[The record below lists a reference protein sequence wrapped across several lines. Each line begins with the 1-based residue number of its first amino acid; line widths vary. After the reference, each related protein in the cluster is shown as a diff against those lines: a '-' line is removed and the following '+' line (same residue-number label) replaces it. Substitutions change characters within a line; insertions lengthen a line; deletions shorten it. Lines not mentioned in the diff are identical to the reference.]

1 MRGESQRLSAH
12 LKAAYAEIERLRIV
26 YSHAIEQLEV
36 YALSNLSPQS
46 AAQWYEM
53 YLRVVDLGVQ
63 IRRGEIRHRT
73 TQRFKY
79 PCMHKTG
86 TKGAVHSGLSIDD
99 GNGIFQLIENGNLV
113 KESWLEKWF
122 GKMDILDRDVI
133 GLLDK
138 RVTRCLE
145 DFRRQ
150 RSVFYDRLETTGKD
164 PHEKMV
170 VFGAPGAASLILA
183 KVTRTCFG
191 PKNCS
196 CKEDAAPWEDFCL
209 KSGDPHV
216 QKLSSPEVAGTA
228 VTAQVND
235 VGIMDIKRQ
244 MGFEEL
250 SREEKREDTA
260 ALARD
265 AAELA
270 RRRIPRRQN
279 SAVAGGQSAPPSARS
294 IYQKK
299 CEENGSKPKRHLT
312 VMLAVKKGSHYL
324 NLSDIGF
331 HSADDLQILVDIFST
346 TGLPPVKELDM
357 SNGFFNA
364 EAFQMLCQL
373 LRVTPLRQSIERLSL
388 RSIAVPARADFATL
402 MQILTSEPS
411 SSFNSL
417 PALGNLKT
425 LDLSFN
431 TLSFEGGA
439 QLQPLLSS
447 LQRLEDLSLESCFPE
462 PVLSFESSIDRKAT
476 EESVRGALAGVSNRL
491 ERLNF
496 GLNYAAIESR
506 WLDALFAPGNTFQK
520 LDLYGMSSSST
531 ESSGTPE
538 PMGVDWQAGEAWDLQ
553 QVETLKSSSS
563 CVVYSEKL
571 LGALCAE
578 LQSGFAQLKHLDIE
592 VNIGSGHGSGN
603 QMDKKVG
610 DAIMRIADYGVLRS
624 CRIGCYTRSVISDG
638 MSASIARLLEDGLHE
653 CEVLT
658 LRMPQL
664 YLQPPTL
671 HEILSGAVV
680 SKMRKM
686 TLAVGITCG
695 GQAQPN
701 FSSCFLQMRTI
712 QELTLE
718 FHVAIEEQSNAFEGF
733 GAFARE
739 LEASWLGLSL
749 SAADMERHDQSA
761 FGRTAG
767 KLNRSFLLSEQQKA
781 TKRIYRCRFLTNPT
795 S

>member
-1 MRGESQRLSAH
+1 
-12 LKAAYAEIERLRIV
+12 
-26 YSHAIEQLEV
+26 
-36 YALSNLSPQS
+36 
-46 AAQWYEM
+46 
-53 YLRVVDLGVQ
+53 
-63 IRRGEIRHRT
+63 
-73 TQRFKY
+73 
-79 PCMHKTG
+79 
-86 TKGAVHSGLSIDD
+86 
-99 GNGIFQLIENGNLV
+99 
-113 KESWLEKWF
+113 
-122 GKMDILDRDVI
+122 
-133 GLLDK
+133 
-138 RVTRCLE
+138 
-145 DFRRQ
+145 
-150 RSVFYDRLETTGKD
+150 
-164 PHEKMV
+164 
-170 VFGAPGAASLILA
+170 
-183 KVTRTCFG
+183 
-191 PKNCS
+191 
-196 CKEDAAPWEDFCL
+196 
-209 KSGDPHV
+209 
-216 QKLSSPEVAGTA
+216 
-228 VTAQVND
+228 
-235 VGIMDIKRQ
+235 
-244 MGFEEL
+244 
-250 SREEKREDTA
+250 
-260 ALARD
+260 
-265 AAELA
+265 
-270 RRRIPRRQN
+270 
-279 SAVAGGQSAPPSARS
+279 
-294 IYQKK
+294 
-299 CEENGSKPKRHLT
+299 
-312 VMLAVKKGSHYL
+312 MLAVKKGSHYL
-324 NLSDIGF
+324 NLSGIGF

-373 LRVTPLRQSIERLSL
+373 LRMTPLRQSIERLSL
-388 RSIAVPARADFATL
+388 RSIAVPVRADFATL

-411 SSFNSL
+411 SSLNSL

-462 PVLSFESSIDRKAT
+462 PVSSFESSIDRKAT

-491 ERLNF
+491 ERLHF
-496 GLNYAAIESR
+496 GSNYAAIESR
-506 WLDALFAPGNTFQK
+506 WLDALFAPGNTLQK

-538 PMGVDWQAGEAWDLQ
+538 PMEVDWQAGEAWDLQ
-553 QVETLKSSSS
+553 QVETLKWSSS

-592 VNIGSGHGSGN
+592 VNIGSGQGSGN
-603 QMDKKVG
+603 QIGKKVG

-624 CRIGCYTRSVISDG
+624 CRIGCYTRSVTSDG

-664 YLQPPTL
+664 YLEPPTL
-671 HEILSGAVV
+671 YELLSGAVV

-701 FSSCFLQMRTI
+701 FSSCFLQMRKI

-733 GAFARE
+733 GAIARE

-749 SAADMERHDQSA
+749 SAADMERRDHSA
-761 FGRTAG
+761 FDRTAG

-781 TKRIYRCRFLTNPT
+781 IKRIYRCRFLTNPT
-795 S
+795 P